1 MVYNKWNTMSLYI
14 KIIKGKIVFA
24 MEVRVEMTGNQSA
37 KGNFHYNNI
46 EKKDKNFM
54 YQNLQKSNCYNSDFS
69 NSNFDYVSFKGAH
82 FKSCRFL
89 QCTFRWAEFI
99 GTNLKGSNFKD
110 AVFENTVFD
119 SANLDGANF
128 KDAIFSSTIFLS
140 TDIQKA
146 KNLDSKNPNIKIF
159 HEMPQIEI
167 SAELTAAVENVMEN
181 EYVNKA
187 RVFDTKE
194 GTFNLLN
201 LMILLDNFDEGTLIK
216 GLNMVAAEL
225 DRAFYTLSYII
236 KMLKKYQAEGTL

>member
-1 MVYNKWNTMSLYI
+1 
-14 KIIKGKIVFA
+14 
-24 MEVRVEMTGNQSA
+24 MEVAVEMAGNQSV

-54 YQNLQKSNCYNSDFS
+54 YQNLQRSNCYNSDFS

-99 GTNLKGSNFKD
+99 GTNLKGSNMSD
-110 AVFENTVFD
+110 AVFENTIFD
-119 SANLDGANF
+119 SANLDGVNF
-128 KDAIFSSTIFLS
+128 KDAKFNNTIFLS
-140 TDIQKA
+140 TDIEKA

-159 HEMPQIEI
+159 HEMPQLEI
-167 SAELTAAVENVMEN
+167 SAELAKTVENVMKN
-181 EYVNKA
+181 EYVKKA

-201 LMILLDNFDEGTLIK
+201 IMILLDIFDEETLIK
-216 GLNMVAAEL
+216 GLNIIAVQL
-225 DRAFYTLSYII
+225 DRAFYTLSYVI
-236 KMLKKYQAEGTL
+236 KLIKKYKAEGTL